1 MSELARVSSERTAL
15 QVQVDK
21 QAKAAREEALLGAP
35 SPLSLLRYG
44 YSFPCVLLLPPLPV
58 LLCSDLLSV
67 GLSILASFR
76 LLLLFLLASLLASC
90 CPTFV
95 RLLPILLILIRL
107 FASVARPIV
116 DVMGPEQRRAAQLR
130 HDGAA
135 RPGAGMGAG
144 PGRRPGKHRTIIP
157 AEFSLSLPRPSLSW
171 LNMIFTIRFLRNG

>member
-1 MSELARVSSERTAL
+1 MRARLCVSLSCIVLASCCSSR
-15 QVQVDK
+15 Q
-21 QAKAAREEALLGAP
+21 ALLGARDP
-35 SPLSLLRYG
+35 RC
-44 YSFPCVLLLPPLPV
+44 FC
-58 LLCSDLLSV
+58 
-67 GLSILASFR
+67 LASFR
-76 LLLLFLLASLLASC
+76 LLLLFLSASLSWYRWLCCVGSWRSLLASC